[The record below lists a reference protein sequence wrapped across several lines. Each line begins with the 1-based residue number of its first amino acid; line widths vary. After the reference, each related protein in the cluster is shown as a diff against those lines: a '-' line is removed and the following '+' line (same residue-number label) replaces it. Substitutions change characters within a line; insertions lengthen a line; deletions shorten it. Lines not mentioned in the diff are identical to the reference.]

1 MSKYGVFSGPY
12 FPVFGVNTGNYGPE
26 KTPYLDIFHAILEM
40 HSLSNIDA
48 EVYSDPCQ
56 TFKMEPFCENS
67 QRIKP
72 QVSAN
77 INVFQ
82 VGHLPGPYFTH
93 QFVNSPIYSYLKC
106 YFFSNF
112 DQGFVIRKR
121 NNWHHFGVSGSVTL
135 LALILQDDL

>member
-1 MSKYGVFSGPY
+1 MTKKFWACYTAWKVSKYGVFSGRY
-12 FPVFGVNTGNYGPE
+12 FPVFGLLE
-26 KTPYLDIFHAILEM
+26 MHAILEM
-40 HSLSNIDA
+40 HSLLNIDA
-48 EVYSDPCQ
+48 EVYSDPRQ

-72 QVSAN
+72 HVSAN

-106 YFFSNF
+106 YCFSNF

-121 NNWHHFGVSGSVTL
+121 NNWHPFGVSGSVTR
-135 LALILQDDL
+135 LALILQNDL